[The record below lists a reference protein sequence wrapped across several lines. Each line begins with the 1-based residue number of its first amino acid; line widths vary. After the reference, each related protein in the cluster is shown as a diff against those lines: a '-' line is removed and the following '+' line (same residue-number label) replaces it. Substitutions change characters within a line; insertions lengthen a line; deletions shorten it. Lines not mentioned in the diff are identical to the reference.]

1 MEIKTRGR
9 PKSRTYRHSP
19 YHGEQI
25 MAATTAQPESPTV
38 LVTLIHTSSCLEP
51 AELSG
56 SQVASGA
63 QRDKFSK

>member
-1 MEIKTRGR
+1 
-9 PKSRTYRHSP
+9 
-19 YHGEQI
+19 
-25 MAATTAQPESPTV
+25 MAATTAQPGSPTV

-51 AELSG
+51 AEVSD